1 MAEQKS
7 QGKYTDIIL
16 DEVARGRET
25 IENLI
30 ERKAFWAER
39 EATDD
44 HLYTSTCEALTILQ
58 PQQSQ
63 QS

>member
-25 IENLI
+25 IENLA
-30 ERKAFWAER
+30 ERKAFREER
-39 EATDD
+39 KATNDN
-44 HLYTSTCEALTILQ
+44 LYTSTCEALIILQ
-58 PQQSQ
+58 IQQ
-63 QS
+63 